1 LKGGWSAMTARS
13 LRRFLQVVIDAD
25 QQKLASGFR
34 QTAQTKTIDRHAL
47 FRYTRSMSD
56 RHSHHDSRTHSHK
69 HSHEKKT
76 RIVVYLTAVTMIVEI
91 AFGYYTNSMALLA
104 DGWHMSSHALAL
116 GLSWI
121 AYALSR
127 KHHNNPNFR
136 QGTDKILSLSGY
148 TSALSLLAIAIWM
161 AIVSVER
168 FFNPVP
174 IKFHEAI
181 FVAVVG
187 LLVNGLSAVVL
198 HHKEEHSDHNIRS
211 AYLHVLA
218 DGLTSVTAII
228 ALTAGMYWK
237 LYALDPI
244 SGIISSVIITRWAIG
259 LAINS
264 GKDLLDYRAN

>member
-1 LKGGWSAMTARS
+1 MNLPFVW
-13 LRRFLQVVIDAD
+13 LD
-25 QQKLASGFR
+25 R
-34 QTAQTKTIDRHAL
+34 QAT
-47 FRYTRSMSD
+47 FRYTPSMSD
-56 RHSHHDSRTHSHK
+56 HHSHHDSQTHLHK

-76 RIVVYLTAVTMIVEI
+76 RIVVYLTAATMVAEI

-116 GLSWI
+116 GLSWV
-121 AYALSR
+121 AYVFSR
-127 KHHNNPNFR
+127 RNHDNPHFR
-136 QGTDKILSLSGY
+136 HGTDKILALSGY
-148 TSALSLLAIAIWM
+148 TSALFLQAIAIWM

-168 FFNPVP
+168 FFHPVP

-181 FVAVVG
+181 FVAVIG

-198 HHKEEHSDHNIRS
+198 HHKQEHSDHNIRS

-237 LYALDPI
+237 LYALDPL
-244 SGIISSVIITRWAIG
+244 SGIISSLIITRWAVR

-264 GKDLLDYRAN
+264 GKDLLDYRTD

>member
-69 HSHEKKT
+69 HSHERKT

>member
-1 LKGGWSAMTARS
+1 
-13 LRRFLQVVIDAD
+13 
-25 QQKLASGFR
+25 
-34 QTAQTKTIDRHAL
+34 
-47 FRYTRSMSD
+47 MSD
-56 RHSHHDSRTHSHK
+56 HHSDHDSHTHSHK

-76 RIVVYLTAVTMIVEI
+76 RIVVYLTAVTMVAEI

-127 KHHNNPNFR
+127 KHHDNPNFR

-148 TSALSLLAIAIWM
+148 TSALFLLAIAIWM

-181 FVAVVG
+181 FVAVIG

-244 SGIISSVIITRWAIG
+244 SGILSSVIITRWAIG

-264 GKDLLDYRAN
+264 GKDLLDYHAA